1 MISGVIFSYSDVFDR
16 QPSKEELIAFIE
28 KIPLRHAIFVISRIN
43 LAVRYTMQGE
53 GRANF
58 GKVQEML
65 ISAHIDDEILGLLK
79 ARFPTVKCDERPVFL
94 PQSLLSMLRIVVAH
108 CDPTPPPNTED
119 DESVRYAIGRA
130 CLMMNSLL
138 FTSDEGKALK
148 SGTEDDRRTE
158 LMTQTIA
165 GFELINSPKA
175 SHLMPRLQLMYRIL
189 LRDPSVSSRI
199 AHECEGFDFEREF
212 NELVGIP
219 LERWLFVIFAIY
231 AYFLN
236 GANPL
241 DPHPEYMLIN
251 PGIFCGESGIS
262 QAELDTVLATISIP
276 TAELKSAIDNET
288 STDPRHDFVA
298 FRSKPLLRIEERKLL
313 PVDLAFVVEK
323 CHTGVQW
330 TIHDKLPIKR
340 RQTAFN
346 AWGVLFEEY
355 VHWLLEGM
363 RTDLPVR
370 YIRAPKWK
378 NTKAESFDG
387 MLLQGQVLMPAEYKG
402 GFLSR
407 GARYS
412 GNSRDLLAE
421 LDAKFATGCDQLA
434 EKIGVL
440 FTEDDTI
447 RKELEDLPLDNF
459 RSIVPVLVLQD
470 HIFRVPF
477 LNWYMNRKFQE
488 RLQHSRLRRDVFVR
502 PLTVINIQ
510 DLESIVHSAEGGNF
524 DFIYALHHRAI
535 RDERVLSDLIDTLR
549 QFPQFGKTASPRI
562 KKALEDA
569 HADWSAY
576 LFPNSKKSPDVGN
589 G

>member
-1 MISGVIFSYSDVFDR
+1 MKSAVIFTYADVLDR
-16 QPSKEELIAFIE
+16 QPTKAELIALIE
-28 KIPLRHAIFVISRIN
+28 QIPLRHATFVISRIN
-43 LAVRYTMQGE
+43 LALRYAMQGE

-65 ISAHIDDEILGLLK
+65 VASHIDDEILGLLK

-94 PQSLLSMLRIVVAH
+94 PQSILSVLRIVVTH
-108 CDPTPPPNTED
+108 CDPTSPPNTED

-138 FTSDEGKALK
+138 FTPDEGKALQA
-148 SGTEDDRRTE
+148 GTEDDRRTE

-165 GFELINSPKA
+165 GFELINSPKPE
-175 SHLMPRLQLMYRIL
+175 HLMPRLQVMYRIL
-189 LRDPSVSSRI
+189 LRDPSVTSRI
-199 AHECEGFDFEREF
+199 ARECEGFDFEREF

-241 DPHPEYMLIN
+241 DPHPEYMLMN
-251 PGIFCGESGIS
+251 PKFFCGESGIT
-262 QAELDTVLATISIP
+262 QAELDTVVATIS
-276 TAELKSAIDNET
+276 TSMTELKFAIQNET
-288 STDPRHDFVA
+288 STDPRHDFVS
-298 FRSKPLLRIEERKLL
+298 FRSRPLLRVEEGKLL
-313 PVDLAFVVEK
+313 PADLAFVLEK

-340 RQTAFN
+340 RQTVFN

-355 VHWLLEGM
+355 VHWLLEGI
-363 RTDLPVR
+363 RTERPIR

-378 NTKAESFDG
+378 NTKIESFDG
-387 MLLQGQVLMPAEYKG
+387 ILFQGEVLVPAEYKG

-412 GNSRDLLAE
+412 GNSGDLLAE
-421 LDAKFATGCDQLA
+421 LDAKFATGCGQLA
-434 EKIGVL
+434 EKIDAL
-440 FTEDDTI
+440 FTEDDAI
-447 RKELEDLPLDNF
+447 RKELEELPLDHF
-459 RSIVPVLVLQD
+459 RSIVPILVLQD

-477 LNWYMNRKFQE
+477 LNWYLNKKFQE
-488 RLQHSRLRRDVFVR
+488 CLRHCRMRTGIFVR
-502 PLTVINIQ
+502 SLTVINIQ
-510 DLESIVHSAEGGNF
+510 DLESIVHSVEGENF
-524 DFIYALHHRAI
+524 DFIYALHHRTV
-535 RDERVLSDLIDTLR
+535 RDERVLSDLIDALR

-569 HADWSAY
+569 HADWSSY
-576 LFPNSKKSPDVGN
+576 LFPNSK
-589 G
+589 

>member
-1 MISGVIFSYSDVFDR
+1 VISGVIFSYSDVFDR
-16 QPSKEELIAFIE
+16 QPTKEELIAFIE
-28 KIPLRHAIFVISRIN
+28 KIPLRHAAFVISRIN
-43 LAVRYTMQGE
+43 LALRYAMQEKGQ
-53 GRANF
+53 F
-58 GKVQEML
+58 GKVQELL
-65 ISAHIDDEILGLLK
+65 IAAHIDDEILGLFK

-94 PQSLLSMLRIVVAH
+94 PQSLLSVLRIVVTH
-108 CDPTPPPNTED
+108 CDPVPPPNAEN

-175 SHLMPRLQLMYRIL
+175 DHLMPRLQVMYRML
-189 LRDPSVSSRI
+189 LRNPSVTSRI
-199 AHECEGFDFEREF
+199 ALECEGFDFEREF
-212 NELVGIP
+212 IELVGLP
-219 LERWLFVIFAIY
+219 LDRWLFVIFAIY

-241 DPHPEYMLIN
+241 DPHPEYMLIS
-251 PGIFCGESGIS
+251 PGTFCGESGIT
-262 QAELDTVLATISIP
+262 QAELETVLATISIP
-276 TAELKSAIDNET
+276 TAELKSAIENET
-288 STDPRHDFVA
+288 STDPRYDFVA
-298 FRSKPLLRIEERKLL
+298 FRSRPLLSVEEGKLL
-313 PVDLAFVVEK
+313 PADLAFIVEK

-340 RQTAFN
+340 RQTLFN

-363 RTDLPVR
+363 RTELPIK
-370 YIRAPKWK
+370 YIRTPKWK
-378 NTKAESFDG
+378 NTKVESFDG
-387 MLLQGQVLMPAEYKG
+387 ILLQDQVLMPAEYKG

-412 GNSRDLLAE
+412 GNSRNLLTE
-421 LDAKFATGCDQLA
+421 LDAKFAPGCDQLA
-434 EKIGVL
+434 EKIGAL
-440 FTEDDTI
+440 FAEDDTV
-447 RKELEDLPLDNF
+447 RKELEELPLDHF

-477 LNWYMNRKFQE
+477 LNWYLNKKFQE
-488 RLQHSRLRRDVFVR
+488 RLRYSRLRAGVFVR

-510 DLESIVHSAEGGNF
+510 DLESIVHSVEGANF
-524 DFIYALHHRAI
+524 NFIYALHHRTI
-535 RDERVLSDLIDTLR
+535 RDERVLSDLIDALR
-549 QFPQFGKTASPRI
+549 QFPQFGKATSPRI

-569 HADWSAY
+569 QADWSSY
-576 LFPNSKKSPDVGN
+576 LFPNSKKSPDIGN

>member
-16 QPSKEELIAFIE
+16 QATTEELIALVE
-28 KIPLRHAIFVISRIN
+28 KIPLRHAVFVISRIN
-43 LAVRYTMQGE
+43 LALRYAMQEQGQ
-53 GRANF
+53 F

-65 ISAHIDDEILGLLK
+65 IAGHIDDEILALLK

-94 PQSLLSMLRIVVAH
+94 PQNLLSVLRIVVTH
-108 CDPTPPPNTED
+108 CDPAPPPKTED
-119 DESVRYAIGRA
+119 DESVRYGIGRA

-138 FTSDEGKALK
+138 FTPAEGTALK

-175 SHLMPRLQLMYRIL
+175 DHLMPRLQVMYRIL
-189 LRDPSVSSRI
+189 LRDPSVTSRI
-199 AHECEGFDFEREF
+199 ALECEGFDFEREF
-212 NELVGIP
+212 NGLVGIP

-231 AYFLN
+231 TYFLN

-241 DPHPEYMLIN
+241 DPHPEFMLIN
-251 PGIFCGESGIS
+251 PEKFCGESGITR
-262 QAELDTVLATISIP
+262 AELDTVLATISIP
-276 TAELKSAIDNET
+276 TAELKSAIENET

-298 FRSKPLLRIEERKLL
+298 FRSKPLLRVEEGKLL
-313 PVDLAFVVEK
+313 PADLAFIVEK

-330 TIHDKLPIKR
+330 ALHDKLPIKR
-340 RQTAFN
+340 RQTVFN

-363 RTDLPVR
+363 RTELPIR
-370 YIRAPKWK
+370 YFRAPKWR
-378 NTKAESFDG
+378 NTKVESFDG
-387 MLLQGQVLMPAEYKG
+387 VLLQGQVLVPAEYKG

-412 GNSRDLLAE
+412 GNSRDLLTE

-434 EKIGVL
+434 EKIGAL

-447 RKELEDLPLDNF
+447 RKELEELPVDHF

-477 LNWYMNRKFQE
+477 LNWYLNKKFQE
-488 RLQHSRLRRDVFVR
+488 RLRHSRLRSGVSVR

-524 DFIYALHHRAI
+524 DFIYALHHRTI

-569 HADWSAY
+569 QADWSSY
-576 LFPNSKKSPDVGN
+576 LFPASNEPPDLGTGN
-589 G
+589 